1 MTIYRVDDRLTLK
14 YFTLWRLKG
23 NRPIILSESL
33 IQMACVS
40 LIQNQLKAIIGMDLH
55 NISCA
60 ACGEPIDAT
69 DKVIQERIFE

>member
-1 MTIYRVDDRLTLK
+1 MTNI
-14 YFTLWRLKG
+14 
-23 NRPIILSESL
+23 
-33 IQMACVS
+33 S

-69 DKVIQERIFE
+69 DKVIQERIFEKISDKYRTNIGQISEKLTFGKFQNFHF

>member
-1 MTIYRVDDRLTLK
+1 MTNI
-14 YFTLWRLKG
+14 
-23 NRPIILSESL
+23 
-33 IQMACVS
+33 S

-69 DKVIQERIFE
+69 DKVIQERIFEKISDKYRTDL

>member
-1 MTIYRVDDRLTLK
+1 M
-14 YFTLWRLKG
+14 
-23 NRPIILSESL
+23 SESL
-33 IQMACVS
+33 IQN
-40 LIQNQLKAIIGMDLH
+40 LIKAIIGMDLH